1 VKRVI
6 FVCIHNSG
14 RSQIAEA
21 FLNQIAGE
29 KIRVLSA
36 GTQPVDNIN
45 PVVVE
50 AMREVGIDIS
60 RSKPKALTLEMI
72 EQADR
77 VITMGCGTETTCP
90 ATFVQAEDWAIEDP
104 EGKTLDEVRKIREQ
118 IKSRVVKLVKEII

>member
-1 VKRVI
+1 MKRVI